1 MEVSEENKMRRLS
14 ITEYTIDTENRLLQE
29 HWRQFFER
37 CISPAEL
44 RLEDSAGQHLY
55 YSMSAGKHIRLEI
68 ARSAQQA
75 LLTIISSDE
84 PESVASTILTDHPE
98 LKYKKCSATQKIEIN
113 DQFSV
118 FEPADYLREYY
129 SDMIPENQK
138 ILSWLHKV
146 YNRLPSMDR
155 MLEIGGGA
163 TVYQL
168 ISAAT
173 KIEHLTFT
181 DLLEPNL
188 NQVRAFDRGE
198 GFNWTPFI
206 QYVLELEG
214 GNNSLEERE
223 QLMRER
229 LIQIEAADMLQLP
242 ASFHENYSVV
252 QSSFAMESATGDL
265 EVYLKM
271 LQQTAGCLKPGGYLV
286 MTALGGALCYKSG
299 QAYFPAVPLFQ
310 AEIEDYLAQ
319 NSLTVL
325 DLERIDADDPKESM
339 YPYMYF
345 VLAQKSK

>member
-1 MEVSEENKMRRLS
+1 MRALFIDEYRITSTANESQEIGQLFFQQFIGSEKFSIEYSKEHDLFYGAVDGDYCRMQIAKDGKQARLTVLS
-14 ITEYTIDTENRLLQE
+14 SNTTRPAIDSLLNQYPGLSCE
-29 HWRQFFER
+29 Q
-37 CISPAEL
+37 PV
-44 RLEDSAGQHLY
+44 
-55 YSMSAGKHIRLEI
+55 
-68 ARSAQQA
+68 
-75 LLTIISSDE
+75 T
-84 PESVASTILTDHPE
+84 
-98 LKYKKCSATQKIEIN
+98 ATKIEIN

-118 FEPADYLREYY
+118 FEPAEYLREYY

-138 ILSWLHKV
+138 ILTWLHRV
-146 YNRLPSMDR
+146 YSRLPKIDR

-168 ISAAT
+168 ISAVT
-173 KIEHLTFT
+173 KVEHVSFT
-181 DLLEPNL
+181 DLLDSNL
-188 NQVRAFDRGE
+188 KEVRAFTAGQ
-198 GFNWTPFI
+198 GFNWEPFI

-214 GNNSLEERE
+214 RTNVIKKRE
-223 QLMRER
+223 QLMRDR
-229 LIQIEAADMLQLP
+229 LLQIETADMLRLP
-242 ASFHENYSVV
+242 ASFQENYSVV

-310 AEIEDYLAQ
+310 AEIEKYLAQ
-319 NSLTVL
+319 NGLTVL

-345 VLAQKSK
+345 VLAQKK

>member
-1 MEVSEENKMRRLS
+1 M
-14 ITEYTIDTENRLLQE
+14 
-29 HWRQFFER
+29 
-37 CISPAEL
+37 
-44 RLEDSAGQHLY
+44 SAGIGMRTLY
-55 YSMSAGKHIRLEI
+55 INEHSIYGETSLLPEDWQQLFQQGIGSGSLHFEKSKEHDLVYSMSAGHHCRLQV
-68 ARSAQQA
+68 ASSGKQA
-75 LLTIISSDE
+75 KLTIVSNN
-84 PESVASTILTDHPE
+84 ANGSTINRLMAGNPH
-98 LKYKKCSATQKIEIN
+98 LKFDKSITYEKIEIN

-118 FEPADYLREYY
+118 FEPAEYLREYY

-138 ILSWLHKV
+138 ILTWLHKV
-146 YNRLPSMDR
+146 YSRLPKIDR

-168 ISAAT
+168 ISAVT
-173 KIEHLTFT
+173 KVEHVSFT
-181 DLLEPNL
+181 DLLDSNL
-188 NQVRAFDRGE
+188 KEVRAFTAGQ
-198 GFNWTPFI
+198 GFNWEPFI

-214 GNNSLEERE
+214 RTNDIKKRE
-223 QLMRER
+223 QLMRDR
-229 LIQIEAADMLQLP
+229 LVQIETADMLQLP
-242 ASFHENYSVV
+242 TSFQENYSVV
-252 QSSFAMESATGDL
+252 QSSFAMESATGNL

-310 AEIEDYLAQ
+310 AEIEEYLAQ

-325 DLERIDADDPKESM
+325 DLERIDADDPQESM